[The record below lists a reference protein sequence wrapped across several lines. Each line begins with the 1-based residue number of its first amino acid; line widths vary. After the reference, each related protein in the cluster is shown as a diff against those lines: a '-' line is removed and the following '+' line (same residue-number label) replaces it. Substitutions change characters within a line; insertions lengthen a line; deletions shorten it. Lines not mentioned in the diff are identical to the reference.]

1 MKQARS
7 YDKEFK
13 VQAVKLAK
21 ETGTKKA
28 AAELGV
34 PVNTLSGWVHKAKNG
49 KLDLGSGEQTPQ
61 TALTLAAENEELRRQ
76 LKAQE
81 KEIKRLNELNEFL
94 EEASAFFEVMLAFP
108 ASRRKSGR
116 SND

>member
-21 ETGTKKA
+21 EAGTKKA
-28 AAELGV
+28 AAEPGI
-34 PVNTLSGWVHKAKNG
+34 PENTLSGWVHKAKNG
-49 KLDLGSGEQTPQ
+49 KLDLGMGKQTPQ
-61 TALTLAAENEELRRQ
+61 TALTLVAENEELRRQ
-76 LKAQE
+76 LKE
-81 KEIKRLNELNEFL
+81 RDKEIKRFNELNEFL

-108 ASRRKSGR
+108 ASRRRSGK

>member
-28 AAELGV
+28 AEELGV

-49 KLDLGSGEQTPQ
+49 KLDLGPGEQTPK
-61 TALTLAAENEELRRQ
+61 TALTLAAENEELRKQ

-94 EEASAFFEVMLAFP
+94 EEASAFFA
-108 ASRRKSGR
+108 ASRRKSGK